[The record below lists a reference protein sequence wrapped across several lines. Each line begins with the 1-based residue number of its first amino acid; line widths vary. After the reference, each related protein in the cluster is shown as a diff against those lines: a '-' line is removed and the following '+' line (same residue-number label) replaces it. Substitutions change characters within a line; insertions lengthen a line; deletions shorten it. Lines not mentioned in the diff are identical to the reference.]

1 MQAGSENAKPSPK
14 PLPKAAKPKVV
25 IKRKAN
31 ELGTPS
37 ISQALSGNFKEE
49 VEEKVVAPEAYA
61 KEVKSIDEPFT
72 QDQLNEIWPS
82 FAQRYEEQVHLY
94 NTLTNKPELQ
104 DNCLVSIK
112 VENSV
117 QQDQIRQLKPE
128 IIGYLRRSLKNSKI
142 DVHVDL
148 IKAQNEDK
156 LLTSDQ
162 KMQAMIK
169 KNPALLLMKNKF
181 NLDFNG

>member
-1 MQAGSENAKPSPK
+1 MKPI
-14 PLPKAAKPKVV
+14 AKPKVV
-25 IKRKAN
+25 LKKKST

-37 ISQALSGNFKEE
+37 IAQALSGNFKEE
-49 VEEKVVAPEAYA
+49 EKEQVVTPEAYA
-61 KEVKSIDEPFT
+61 KEVRGSDEPFN
-72 QDQLNEIWPS
+72 QDQLNSIWPA
-82 FAQRYEEQVHLY
+82 FAERYTEQVHLY
-94 NTLTNKPELQ
+94 NTLSNKPELM
-104 DNCLVSIK
+104 DNYLVKIA

-128 IIGYLRRSLKNSKI
+128 IIGYLRRNLKNSKI
-142 DVHVDL
+142 DVRVDL
-148 IKAQNEDK
+148 IKAKNDNK
-156 LLTSDQ
+156 LLTDEQ